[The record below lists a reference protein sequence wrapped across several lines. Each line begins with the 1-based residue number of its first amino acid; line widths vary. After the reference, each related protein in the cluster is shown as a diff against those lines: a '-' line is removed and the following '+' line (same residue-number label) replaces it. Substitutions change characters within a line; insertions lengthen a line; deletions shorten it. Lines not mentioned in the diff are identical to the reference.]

1 MKKLLITLFAIT
13 IAGCSTVQT
22 GTSYEK
28 GVSSVSVVKGEVFNQ
43 KKVVIQ
49 DFTLSGDEV
58 KLLGIQ
64 FQSANSSSDMPIMI
78 LPENI
83 SKLRIDLET
92 KLQQTTESNSVPSLM
107 DIMSGYTSSLNFVG
121 DERIIS
127 VRNSSQS
134 FSFIES
140 DVKELIVIL
149 KDLEKKNSERS

>member
-13 IAGCSTVQT
+13 IAACSTVQT

-28 GVSSVSVVKGEVFNQ
+28 GISSVGVKKGKVFNQ
-43 KKVVIQ
+43 KKVFIQ

-64 FQSANSSSDMPIMI
+64 FKSAISSSDVPILI

-92 KLQQTTESNSVPSLM
+92 KIKQTTESNSVPSLM
-107 DIMSGYTSSLNFVG
+107 DIMSGYTSSLNFIG
-121 DERIIS
+121 NERIIS

-140 DVKELIVIL
+140 DVKQLIVIL
-149 KDLEKKNSERS
+149 KELEKKNSERS

>member
-28 GVSSVSVVKGEVFNQ
+28 GISSVEVVKGKVFDQ
-43 KKVVIQ
+43 KKVIIQ

-64 FQSANSSSDMPIMI
+64 FQSAISNSDMPIMI

-83 SKLRIDLET
+83 SKLRIDFET
-92 KLQQTTESNSVPSLM
+92 KLKQTGESNSVPSLM
-107 DIMSGYTSSLNFVG
+107 DIMSGYTSSLNFIG
-121 DERIIS
+121 NERIIS

-134 FSFIES
+134 FSFVES

>member
-22 GTSYEK
+22 GTSYER
-28 GVSSVSVVKGEVFNQ
+28 GISSVGVVIGKVFNQ

-64 FQSANSSSDMPIMI
+64 FQSAISSSDMPIII

-83 SKLRIDLET
+83 SKLRIDFET
-92 KLQQTTESNSVPSLM
+92 KLKQTAGSNPVPSLI
-107 DIMSGYTSSLNFVG
+107 DIMSGYTSSLNFIG
-121 DERIIS
+121 NERIIS

-140 DVKELIVIL
+140 DVKEHIVIL

>member
-28 GVSSVSVVKGEVFNQ
+28 GISSVSVVKGKVFNQ

-64 FQSANSSSDMPIMI
+64 FQSANSSSDMPIII

-83 SKLRIDLET
+83 SKLRIDFET
-92 KLQQTTESNSVPSLM
+92 KLQQTTESNSMPSLM
-107 DIMSGYTSSLNFVG
+107 DIMSGYTSSLNFVE